1 MIRKPFDKHWRN
13 FLFICLIPI
22 FVFQCRPNGLKNH
35 CDPNQSSYLQNL
47 TLLLGVSESAY
58 FCGNLI
64 QSPFLNKIKIP
75 RFIIVTN
82 VGLDAATSSISVFR
96 INPNTGEISQVSGSP
111 FQLSNRPRFTVTNS
125 TGTVVYVPNIGNK
138 SVSVLNLNPE
148 TGSLSLKHPDLVLS
162 STPYSLALDPNGKYL
177 YASSEQNPE
186 IHRMAIGSNDNLTI
200 LSPAM
205 PTSNPSGGSVGRLSF
220 DSKGNHLYVGLTSA
234 PGNNAGIQVFSLD
247 PSTGNLSSINVYITG
262 INNLSL
268 GISPNGKFVYGSNY
282 SSENVFPFV
291 RDINS
296 GTLSIQTSISAG
308 VAPGYTIVDP
318 LNRFV
323 YVANSGTGQGTIS
336 AYLIEPSNG
345 TLTPVNGSPFS
356 TGFSPIG
363 LCTDPRGK
371 FLYSS
376 NTEGGNIS
384 GFSVGENGVL
394 TPLSGFP
401 VTAGTNPFS
410 IEMVSY

>member
-1 MIRKPFDKHWRN
+1 M
-13 FLFICLIPI
+13 
-22 FVFQCRPNGLKNH
+22 
-35 CDPNQSSYLQNL
+35 
-47 TLLLGVSESAY
+47 
-58 FCGNLI
+58 
-64 QSPFLNKIKIP
+64 
-75 RFIIVTN
+75 
-82 VGLDAATSSISVFR
+82 
-96 INPNTGEISQVSGSP
+96 
-111 FQLSNRPRFTVTNS
+111 
-125 TGTVVYVPNIGNK
+125 
-138 SVSVLNLNPE
+138 
-148 TGSLSLKHPDLVLS
+148 
-162 STPYSLALDPNGKYL
+162 
-177 YASSEQNPE
+177 
-186 IHRMAIGSNDNLTI
+186 
-200 LSPAM
+200 
-205 PTSNPSGGSVGRLSF
+205 
-220 DSKGNHLYVGLTSA
+220 YVGLTSA